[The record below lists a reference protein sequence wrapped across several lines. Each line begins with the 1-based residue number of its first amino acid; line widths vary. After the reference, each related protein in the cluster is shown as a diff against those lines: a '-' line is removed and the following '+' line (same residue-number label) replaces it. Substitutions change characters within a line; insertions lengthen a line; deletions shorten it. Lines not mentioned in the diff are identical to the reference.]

1 VDNLT
6 SSEGAELVFIPIEM
20 ISRSPFQPRSHF
32 DPVKL
37 RELADSIDEGTLIQP
52 VVVRRRKDVK
62 DMSYELVAG
71 ERRWRAH
78 QLLER
83 DTIQCLVRDLNDDDA
98 RVACIAENVQRDDL
112 NVVEEALGYKDLSDL
127 GNTHDEIAKMV
138 SKSRSHVTSTLR
150 VLSLPGEL
158 IEYLREG
165 RLDLGHVKLL
175 ASLKPFQQLNL
186 GRNAALMGWSVTM
199 LSSKARAAVSISASD
214 LSAKTQVGLDQAR
227 LETRLSDYLASP
239 VTVKSRRGKGG
250 DLIISY
256 NDPEVLEGILQKM
269 GLPRED

>member
-1 VDNLT
+1 MDNLT
-6 SSEGAELVFIPIEM
+6 SSEGGDLLFIPIEM

-52 VVVRRRKDVK
+52 VVVRRRK

-112 NVVEEALGYKDLSDL
+112 NVVEEALGYKDLSEVCE
-127 GNTHDEIAKMV
+127 THEDIAKMV

-150 VLSLPGEL
+150 VLNLPDEL

-165 RLDLGHVKLL
+165 RLDLGHAKLL
-175 ASLKPFQQLNL
+175 APLEPFQQLNL
-186 GRNAALMGWSVTM
+186 GRNAALLNWSVKM
-199 LSSKARAAVSISASD
+199 LDSKVKAAASIPGSGPRAKAQ
-214 LSAKTQVGLDQAR
+214 TGLDQAR
-227 LETRLSDYLASP
+227 LEMRLSDYLASP
-239 VTVKSRRGKGG
+239 VAVKSRRGKGG
-250 DLIISY
+250 DLIIAY
-256 NDPEVLEGILQKM
+256 DDPEVLDGILQKI
-269 GLPRED
+269 GLPKED